1 MSSKR
6 NHHSSS
12 SRRSPI
18 ASSHRRERHDAAG
31 TKSKHPR
38 VEAASNR
45 RRSRSR
51 SRSPWRTAAPMKS
64 TFKVGFGERRVSPR
78 PRRNSLGT
86 SPVRKK
92 PAPVNELD
100 AASMDVKKDQ
110 KPKSGN
116 SFDAALSSSFL
127 KKYDNLMIH
136 FIPRVFRNADKKA
149 VEQFSQNGGFR
160 VGFGRSAIAGRFD
173 RSMDRRDMFRRAPG
187 FAPRRFTGVRD
198 AVDGRNTLGRIR
210 RDEVQREEQRRKG
223 TEDTDKPVMNL
234 FDPCKVPTGKSYF
247 THDDRTSKPTR
258 PRGMRYSDGMERQRR
273 NDRAPIGWRNAAQAR
288 LFLARDYGRD
298 DRKYGDTTTWRD
310 ARRDG
315 RSSSEGYRRYGE
327 EGRGSDGVWKHDLF
341 DDDEANSDY

>member
-1 MSSKR
+1 
-6 NHHSSS
+6 
-12 SRRSPI
+12 
-18 ASSHRRERHDAAG
+18 
-31 TKSKHPR
+31 
-38 VEAASNR
+38 
-45 RRSRSR
+45 
-51 SRSPWRTAAPMKS
+51 
-64 TFKVGFGERRVSPR
+64 
-78 PRRNSLGT
+78 
-86 SPVRKK
+86 
-92 PAPVNELD
+92 
-100 AASMDVKKDQ
+100 
-110 KPKSGN
+110 
-116 SFDAALSSSFL
+116 
-127 KKYDNLMIH
+127 
-136 FIPRVFRNADKKA
+136 
-149 VEQFSQNGGFR
+149 
-160 VGFGRSAIAGRFD
+160 
-173 RSMDRRDMFRRAPG
+173 MFRRAPG